1 MLDQTQRQAILTLHE
16 RGVGKRAIARALGIS
31 RNTVRDVLA
40 DGNAAPPPLDRAEQ
54 LEPVRDHILALHAS
68 CKGNFVRVYEE
79 LAARHGITVSYPTLT
94 AFCRKHGIGH
104 APPLPKGSYDDVL
117 TPGLEMQHD
126 TSPHD
131 VHIGGALRRVNTA
144 ALVLAYSRRLFFQ
157 FYPRFTR
164 FDCKVFLDE
173 GVAYHDGACQRCMI
187 DNTHVVVLHGTGRDM
202 VPVPEME
209 AFGRRL
215 GFAFVAH
222 AIGDADRKAR
232 VEGPFWFI
240 ERNFLAGRKF
250 TDFADANRAARAWC
264 DQVNAKFRRSL
275 SASSNELYA
284 VERPMMRRLPA
295 WRPEIY
301 QLHQRVVDLDG
312 YIHVDSHTYSVPYQ
326 LLGKSVEVRESK
338 DTIRVFRGPREVAVH
353 DKIIST
359 LRCQRRTL
367 AAHRPPRGQGAAPAQ
382 VLPEERELT
391 AAGAPFADYVIALK
405 QHGGLRWPAAL
416 RRLAQMRRDY
426 PAAQLAAAIRT
437 AAHYGLYDLDRLERM
452 ILRQVAT
459 DYFVLPAARDE
470 IVAATD
476 ADDTPEDDHE
486 GGDEG

>member
-1 MLDQTQRQAILTLHE
+1 MLDQTERQAILTLHD
-16 RGVGKRAIARALGIS
+16 RGLGKRAIARALHVS
-31 RNTVRDVLA
+31 RNTVREVLA
-40 DGNAAPPPLDRAEQ
+40 DGRAAPPPLDRAEQ
-54 LEPVRDHILALHAS
+54 LESVRDEILALHAS
-68 CKGNFVRVYEE
+68 CKGNFVRVHEE
-79 LAARHGITVSYPTLT
+79 LAARHDVAVSYPALT
-94 AFCRKHGIGH
+94 AFCRKHGLGH
-104 APPLPKGSYDDVL
+104 APPMPKGSYDEVL

-131 VHIGGALRRVNTA
+131 VHIGGRLLRVNTA
-144 ALVLAYSRRLFFQ
+144 SLVLAYSRRLFFQ
-157 FYPRFTR
+157 FSPRFTR

-173 GVAYHDGACQRCMI
+173 AVAYHDGACHRCMI

-215 GFAFVAH
+215 GFEFVAH

-240 ERNFLAGRKF
+240 ENNFLAGRKF
-250 TDFADANRAARAWC
+250 ADFADANRAAREWC
-264 DQVNAKFRRSL
+264 DKVNAKFRRSL

-284 VERPMMRRLPA
+284 VERPKMRRLPA

-301 QLHQRVVDLDG
+301 QLHQRVVDLEG
-312 YIHVDSHTYSVPYQ
+312 YIHVDGHTYSVPYQ
-326 LLGKSVEVRESK
+326 LLGKPIEVRESK
-338 DTIRVFRGPREVAVH
+338 DKVRVFRGPREVAVH

-359 LRCQRRTL
+359 LRNQRRTL
-367 AAHRPPRGQGAAPAQ
+367 AVHRPPRGQRAAPVQ
-382 VLPEERELT
+382 VLPEERELA
-391 AAGAPFADYVIALK
+391 AAGAPFADYAATLK
-405 QHGGLRWPAAL
+405 KRGGLRWPAAL

-459 DYFVLPAARDE
+459 DFFVLPAARDE
-470 IVAATD
+470 VVAATD
-476 ADDTPEDDHE
+476 ADDTGNDDQED
-486 GGDEG
+486 GDEG

>member
-1 MLDQTQRQAILTLHE
+1 MLDQTQRQAILTLHD
-16 RGVGKRAIARALGIS
+16 RGLGKRAIARALGIS

-40 DGNAAPPPLDRAEQ
+40 DGRAEPPPLERAEQ
-54 LEPVRDHILALHAS
+54 LEPVRDEILALYAS
-68 CKGNFVRVYEE
+68 CKGNLVRVHEE
-79 LAARHGITVSYPTLT
+79 LLARHGVSLSYPALT

-104 APPLPKGSYDDVL
+104 APPMPKGSYDDVL

-131 VHIGGALRRVNTA
+131 VHIGGALRRVQTA

-157 FYPRFTR
+157 FYPRFSR
-164 FDCKVFLDE
+164 FECKVFLDE

-187 DNTHVVVLHGTGRDM
+187 DNTHVVVLHGTGRHM

-215 GFAFVAH
+215 GFEFIAH
-222 AIGDADRKAR
+222 AVGDPDRKAR

-240 ERNFLAGRKF
+240 EHNFLAGRQF
-250 TDFADANRAARAWC
+250 VDFADANRAARDWC
-264 DQVNAKFRRSL
+264 DKVNAKFRRSL

-284 VERPMMRRLPA
+284 VERPKMRRLPA

-312 YIHVDSHTYSVPYQ
+312 YIHVDGHTYSVPYQ
-326 LLGKSVEVRESK
+326 LLGKPVEVRESK

-353 DKIIST
+353 DKIVST
-359 LRCQRRTL
+359 IRGQRRTNP
-367 AAHRPPRGQGAAPAQ
+367 AHRPPRGHGAAPAQ
-382 VLPEERELT
+382 VLPEERELA
-391 AAGAPFADYVIALK
+391 AAGPPFADYAAALK
-405 QHGGLRWPAAL
+405 QRGGLRWPAAL
-416 RRLAQMRRDY
+416 RRLAQLHRDY
-426 PAAQLAAAIRT
+426 PAAQLAAAIQT

-452 ILRQVAT
+452 ILKQVAT
-459 DYFVLPAARDE
+459 DFFVLPVERDGPAA
-470 IVAATD
+470 
-476 ADDTPEDDHE
+476 ADHDSRE